1 MRTWLLPE
9 YIEDVLPDD
18 ARRLEDMRR
27 RLLDRFAGHGYQLVM
42 PPLLEYVDS
51 LLSATG
57 EDMDLATFKLVDQL
71 SGRMMGIRAD
81 HTPQTARIDAHLLN
95 RSGVTRLCYAGPV
108 LHTLPSGLMRSR
120 EPFQVGAEL
129 YGHRGIEAD
138 LEVQKLL
145 IESLA
150 GLGLKDVHMDLSHA
164 GIFHALIDGD
174 PHAPDAT
181 AALFAAI
188 KAKDLPTLGRM
199 VPQWRAGESLLALTQ
214 LYGGPEVLTVAR
226 EKLPASVAVS
236 TALDA
241 LSVSLESLSGSGVT
255 LGIDFAELGGFNYER
270 GVTFAAYVKGS
281 ADAVARGGRY
291 DEVGKAFGRARPAT
305 GFTLDLKPLLEIVP
319 RCEYSHAIFAPQVG
333 DAALGRAIRDLRD
346 QGEQVIQ
353 GLPGESAA
361 SSLCERE
368 FQHISGRWQVVP
380 AAKQGE

>member
-27 RLLDRFAGHGYQLVM
+27 RLVDRFASHGYQLVM

-95 RSGVTRLCYAGPV
+95 RAGVTRLCYAGPV

-129 YGHRGIEAD
+129 YGHRGIAAD

-145 IESLA
+145 IDSLV
-150 GLGLKDVHMDLSHA
+150 GLGLRGVHIDLSHA
-164 GIFHALIDGD
+164 GIFHALIEGD
-174 PHAPDAT
+174 SHTPDET

-188 KAKDLPTLGRM
+188 KAKDLPTLGSL
-199 VPQWRAGESLLALTQ
+199 VPHWRAGTSLLALTQ
-214 LYGGPEVLTVAR
+214 LYGGPEMLAVAR
-226 EKLPASVAVS
+226 KKLPASEAIS
-236 TALDA
+236 SALDA
-241 LSVSLESLSGSGVT
+241 LSESLDSLTGSGVT
-255 LGIDFAELGGFNYER
+255 LGIDLAELGGFNYER
-270 GVTFAAYVKGS
+270 GVTFAAYVAGS
-281 ADAVARGGRY
+281 ADTVARGGRY

-319 RCEYSHAIFAPQVG
+319 RCEYSQPTFAPHDG
-333 DAALGRAIRDLRD
+333 DEALGKAVKDLRN
-346 QGEQVIQ
+346 QGEAVIQ

-361 SSLCERE
+361 SSGCDRE
-368 FQHISGRWQVVP
+368 FQLISGRWQVMP
-380 AAKQGE
+380 ATKQGE

>member
-18 ARRLEDMRR
+18 ARRLEGMR
-27 RLLDRFAGHGYQLVM
+27 RLLVDSFQSHGYQLVM

-95 RSGVTRLCYAGPV
+95 RAGVSRLCYAGPV

-129 YGHRGIEAD
+129 YGHRGLEAD
-138 LEVQKLL
+138 LEVQRLL
-145 IESLA
+145 IEGLA
-150 GLGLKDVHMDLSHA
+150 AVGLGGVHLDLSHA
-164 GIFHALIDGD
+164 GIFHSLIEDELKSAD
-174 PHAPDAT
+174 EV

-188 KAKDLPTLGRM
+188 KAKDLPALADMAPR
-199 VPQWRAGESLLALTQ
+199 WRHGEALRA
-214 LYGGPEVLTVAR
+214 LPGMYGGPEALERARAALPRTDVVVA
-226 EKLPASVAVS
+226 
-236 TALDA
+236 ALAA
-241 LSVSLESLSGSGVT
+241 LADTLEGLAATGVSLS
-255 LGIDFAELGGFNYER
+255 IDLAELGGFNYER
-270 GVTFAAYVKGS
+270 GVTFAAYVEGS
-281 ADAVARGGRY
+281 PDAIARGGRY

-319 RCEYSHAIFAPQVG
+319 RCEYSQPIFVPQSNDPALHNEVRRLR
-333 DAALGRAIRDLRD
+333 AA
-346 QGEQVIQ
+346 GEIVIE
-353 GLPGESAA
+353 GLPGEGAISAGCDRVLERA
-361 SSLCERE
+361 SAGWRL
-368 FQHISGRWQVVP
+368 VP
-380 AAKQGE
+380 AAKD

>member
-9 YIEDVLPDD
+9 YIEDVLPAD

-27 RLLDRFAGHGYQLVM
+27 LLVDRFQVHGYQLVM

-129 YGHRGIEAD
+129 YGHDGLQAD
-138 LEVQKLL
+138 LEVQRLL
-145 IESLA
+145 IEGLT
-150 GLGLKDVHMDLSHA
+150 GLGLTGVHLDLSHA
-164 GIFHALIDGD
+164 GIFHALIEGEQQSADD
-174 PHAPDAT
+174 TAT
-181 AALFAAI
+181 LFAAI
-188 KAKDLPTLGRM
+188 KAKDLPALADLSSR
-199 VPQWRAGESLLALTQ
+199 WRHGAALRALPE
-214 LYGGPEVLTVAR
+214 LYGAAETLEAARARLPLADTVTA
-226 EKLPASVAVS
+226 
-236 TALDA
+236 ALDA
-241 LSVSLESLSGSGVT
+241 LSDTLKALGGLGVSLSVDL
-255 LGIDFAELGGFNYER
+255 AELGGFNYER
-270 GVTFAAYVKGS
+270 GITFAAYVEGS
-281 ADAVARGGRY
+281 ADAIARGGRY

-319 RCEYSHAIFAPQVG
+319 RCEYSQGIFVPATQSN
-333 DAALGRAIRDLRD
+333 AARVEMNRLRD
-346 QGEQVIQ
+346 AGETVVA
-353 GLPGESAA
+353 GLPGETAA
-361 SSLCERE
+361 SAGCDRILEPSSEGWRVL
-368 FQHISGRWQVVP
+368 P
-380 AAKQGE
+380 AVRN